1 MKRERDIIREIVEP
15 HNLYNSISV
24 VLHGKKRKKT
34 RIGRWIMKNQKLVVD
49 ILSRQIQDGTFRISG
64 YKERIVTDGPK
75 DRRVQAI
82 PIIERIGINAVM
94 SVVEQRVFRKYIRT
108 TSASIKNRG
117 THDLLNYIR
126 RDIRQYPEEMR
137 YVYKFDITK
146 FYESI
151 WQDFMMYCLRRMF
164 KDKILLTILE
174 RFVRMMP
181 EGLSI
186 GLRSSQGFGNMLL
199 SMFLDHYLKDE
210 KGLKHFYRYC
220 DDGTSHAKTKKECW
234 MIRNYVHQQVEL
246 MHLKVKSNERVFPI
260 SEGIDFLGYVI
271 YPTHTRLRKRNKKN
285 FARKIHH
292 VKSIKRKR
300 ELIASFYGLCKHA
313 DCRNL
318 FYRLTGIR
326 MKDFKD
332 LGIKPKY
339 ADGKKRFKGN
349 QVSIRDLVNTPIV
362 VLDFETGVIPKFEKE
377 EYDSK
382 ITKARNEYERLK
394 NKYHDNIPEDID
406 FINPDEIP
414 QPEGRYVVR
423 ILHEKEEK
431 KFFTASKDIWSV
443 LDQIKE
449 QGELPFRTV
458 IKAERYGN
466 GGTKYIFT

>member
-1 MKRERDIIREIVEP
+1 MKRERDIIKEIIEP

-24 VLHGKKRKKT
+24 VMRGKKLKRT
-34 RIGRWIMKNQKLVVD
+34 RIGRWIMKNEDKVAD
-49 ILSRQIQDGTFRISG
+49 ILSRKIKEGTFCITG
-64 YKERIVTDGPK
+64 YKERLVTDGPK

-82 PIIERIGINAVM
+82 PIIERIGVNAVM
-94 SVVEQRVFRKYIRT
+94 SVFERKVFRRYIST

-117 THDLLNYIR
+117 THDLMDYIR
-126 RDIRQYPEEMR
+126 KDLQNDFEDMR
-137 YVYKFDITK
+137 YAYKFDITK
-146 FYESI
+146 FYESVS
-151 WQDFMMYCLRRMF
+151 QDFMMYCLRRMF
-164 KDKILLTILE
+164 KEKVLLTILE

-199 SMFLDHYLKDE
+199 SMFLDHYLKDQ
-210 KGLKHFYRYC
+210 KGLKYYYRYC
-220 DDGTSHAKTKKECW
+220 DDGDSHANTKKECW
-234 MIRNYVHQQVEL
+234 KVRNYVHQQANL
-246 MHLKVKSNERVFPI
+246 MGLCIKSNERVFPI
-260 SEGIDFLGYVI
+260 TEGLDFLGYVI
-271 YPTHTRLRKRNKKN
+271 YPTHTKLRKRNKKN
-285 FARKIHH
+285 FARKMHRI
-292 VKSIKRKR
+292 KSLKRRR
-300 ELIASFYGLCKHA
+300 ELTASFYGLCKHA

-318 FYRLTGIR
+318 FYRLTGVR

-332 LGIKPKY
+332 LGIKPRY

-349 QVSIRDLVNTPIV
+349 QVSIRDLVNTSIV
-362 VLDFETGVIPKFEKE
+362 VLDFETGVIPKFQKE
-377 EYDSK
+377 EYEAK
-382 ITKARNEYERLK
+382 VAKAKAEYERLK
-394 NKYHDNIPEDID
+394 TKFHGDIQDEID
-406 FINPDEIP
+406 FTNPDDIP
-414 QPEGRYVVR
+414 QPEGKYVVR

>member
-1 MKRERDIIREIVEP
+1 MKREKDIIKEIIEP

-24 VLHGKKRKKT
+24 VMRGRKRKRT
-34 RIGRWIMKNQKLVVD
+34 RIGRWIMRNEDKVVD
-49 ILSRQIQDGTFRISG
+49 ILSRQIQNGTFRISG

-82 PIIERIGINAVM
+82 PIIERIGVNAVM
-94 SVVEQRVFRKYIRT
+94 SVVEQKVFRKYIRT

-126 RDIRQYPEEMR
+126 KDLQLDKEGMR
-137 YVYKFDITK
+137 YAYKFDITK

-151 WQDFMMYCLRRMF
+151 SQDFMMYCLRRMF
-164 KDKILLTILE
+164 KEKVLLTILD

-181 EGLSI
+181 QGLSI

-199 SMFLDHYLKDE
+199 SMFLDHYLKDQM
-210 KGLKHFYRYC
+210 GVKHFYRYC
-220 DDGTSHAKTKKECW
+220 DDGDGHANTKKECW
-234 MIRNYVHQQVEL
+234 KIRNMVHQRTEF
-246 MHLKVKSNERVFPI
+246 MRLKIKSNDRVFPI
-260 SEGIDFLGYVI
+260 SEGLDFLGYVI

-285 FARKIHH
+285 FARKIHRI
-292 VKSIKRKR
+292 KSVKRKR
-300 ELIASFYGLCKHA
+300 ELTASFYGLCKHA
-313 DCRNL
+313 DCQNL

-332 LGIKPKY
+332 LGIKPRY

-349 QVSIRDLVNTPIV
+349 QVSIRDLVNTSIV

-377 EYDSK
+377 EYEMK
-382 ITKARNEYERLK
+382 VAKAKVEYERLRT
-394 NKYHDNIPEDID
+394 KYHGSIPDDID
-406 FINPDEIP
+406 FTNPDDIQ

-449 QGELPFRTV
+449 LGELPFRTV